1 MAQRIDTFKLGFPD
15 FDWPTWTVG
24 EDVELVVDELATA
37 HADGPA
43 AVAVVRR
50 SVLALNAD
58 ALAKRAPGAQMAL
71 WVPDRSTGEGVAVMD
86 TLTWGFQPG
95 AVISAEAFVARRNVK
110 KDMGRGSKVFDYDV
124 GITDVPAGE
133 AVVEAYTIRLR
144 HEATIQGHILF
155 TIFPPRSTN
164 AFCLQFNTV
173 QLGVMKELGSLARI
187 IAESVVI
194 TLWDA
199 PA

>member
-1 MAQRIDTFKLGFPD
+1 VRFGFPD
-15 FDWPTWTVG
+15 LDWPAWDVG
-24 EDVELVVDELATA
+24 AGIEAVADELAAA

-58 ALAKRAPGAQMAL
+58 ALSKGPVSVQMAI
-71 WVPDRSTGEGVAVMD
+71 WVPDRSTGEGVAVLD
-86 TLTWGFQPG
+86 TLTWGFKPG
-95 AVISAEAFVARRNVK
+95 EVVSAEAFVARRNVK

-133 AVVEAYTIRLR
+133 AVVEAYTLRRR
-144 HEATIQGHILF
+144 HETTIQGYILF
-155 TIFPPRSTN
+155 TIFPPGAVD

-173 QLGVMKELGSLARI
+173 HLGLMEELGSLARI